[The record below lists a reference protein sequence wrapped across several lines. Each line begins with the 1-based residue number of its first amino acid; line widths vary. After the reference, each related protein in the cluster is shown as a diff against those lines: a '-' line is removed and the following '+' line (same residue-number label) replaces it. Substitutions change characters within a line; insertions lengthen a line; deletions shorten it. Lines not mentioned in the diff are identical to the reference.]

1 MQETRNTKERNLYL
15 IMILSLLG
23 LNAWLF
29 YQAYQN
35 KEKQL
40 QTETTISELDSMRIV
55 LNERYNSLVDE
66 LTRQK
71 GINVDKD
78 IVLDSL
84 LAEIEVRKQDIGRLL
99 SNRQASQMES
109 EELKALLADAQQQLK
124 NLEKQRDSYRQQLAD
139 MNVKYGVLEGEYT
152 QLQGSYDEQVVLNEG
167 LTEEKASI
175 IDKASVILA
184 SNITLTGIKS
194 KNGGKEKENEKAKRI
209 DRIRICFDLLR
220 NDFSAGTEQEIF
232 IQLIDPNGVV
242 VASGASN
249 GKRIPGYKGTGTA
262 AYTAATTIAY
272 EGDGSDNKC
281 IYWEQNYAFM
291 SGTYVAKIYHK
302 GELIGEN
309 SFDFK

>member
-84 LAEIEVRKQDIGRLL
+84 LAEIEVRKQEIGR
-99 SNRQASQMES
+99 ASCRE
-109 EELKALLADAQQQLK
+109 
-124 NLEKQRDSYRQQLAD
+124 R
-139 MNVKYGVLEGEYT
+139 V
-152 QLQGSYDEQVVLNEG
+152 
-167 LTEEKASI
+167 
-175 IDKASVILA
+175 
-184 SNITLTGIKS
+184 
-194 KNGGKEKENEKAKRI
+194 
-209 DRIRICFDLLR
+209 
-220 NDFSAGTEQEIF
+220 
-232 IQLIDPNGVV
+232 
-242 VASGASN
+242 
-249 GKRIPGYKGTGTA
+249 
-262 AYTAATTIAY
+262 
-272 EGDGSDNKC
+272 
-281 IYWEQNYAFM
+281 
-291 SGTYVAKIYHK
+291 
-302 GELIGEN
+302 
-309 SFDFK
+309 

>member
-1 MQETRNTKERNLYL
+1 MQETLNTKERNLYL

-139 MNVKYGVLEGEYT
+139 MNVKYGVLEG
-152 QLQGSYDEQVVLNEG
+152 
-167 LTEEKASI
+167 
-175 IDKASVILA
+175 
-184 SNITLTGIKS
+184 GIHPVT
-194 KNGGKEKENEKAKRI
+194 R
-209 DRIRICFDLLR
+209 
-220 NDFSAGTEQEIF
+220 
-232 IQLIDPNGVV
+232 
-242 VASGASN
+242 
-249 GKRIPGYKGTGTA
+249 
-262 AYTAATTIAY
+262 
-272 EGDGSDNKC
+272 
-281 IYWEQNYAFM
+281 
-291 SGTYVAKIYHK
+291 
-302 GELIGEN
+302 
-309 SFDFK
+309 